1 LYIFLLFSEKM
12 PKRKLVPIDEKTHTK
27 RTKHLARLPNDA
39 LQECMSYLGV
49 KDQVALRRVSKQM
62 GLLHYTFANCIS
74 RNVKFPRYRIY
85 NMRSGKKQ
93 DDWTDPMYVTKMRTN
108 KEMDWKQF
116 GNLTD
121 LTINNCKLFGGLALG
136 RLGQIKKLKRL
147 DLAFPECGNFG
158 EYMDWPS
165 LTSLQCLFM
174 YKYDIKDDTVVQMW
188 QSLTSLTLASCRIVH
203 STMEE
208 IAKLDNLRKLDLHF
222 GWMPNEGI
230 ECISTMSNL
239 KELSLHIGYG
249 GSAHDGLMHLS
260 NLDLTYL
267 SLQGRFSRTYKIGMI
282 PKTVQRLRIP
292 RRSIDQIKEI
302 AALPNLTHVDIRYSD
317 HVGVRELLPHTY
329 FPSHVKYMSCWG
341 YLEPQQPW

>member
-1 LYIFLLFSEKM
+1 MLFSEKM

-49 KDQVALRRVSKQM
+49 KDQMAFRRVSKQM

-121 LTINNCKLFGGLALG
+121 LTINDCKLFGGLALS

-147 DLAFPECGNFG
+147 DLAFPKCGNLG

-165 LTSLQCLFM
+165 LTSLQCLFV
-174 YKYDIKDDTVVQMW
+174 YKYDIKDAVVQIW
-188 QSLTSLTLASCRIVH
+188 QSLTSLTLTSCQIYD

-208 IAKLDNLRKLDLHF
+208 IAKLDNLRKLDLHL
-222 GWMPNEGI
+222 GSYYGRVTYEGI
-230 ECISTMSNL
+230 ERISTMSNL
-239 KELSLHIGYG
+239 RELSLHIGCG
-249 GSAHDGLMHLS
+249 GSAHRALMHLS
-260 NLDLTYL
+260 KLNLTHL
-267 SLQGRFSRTYKIGMI
+267 SLQGHFSRNYKIDVI
-282 PKTVQRLRIP
+282 PKSVQRLRIP